1 VTAPARRSDDA
12 PRHALPPGLIHD
24 LRTPLGQIIG
34 YTELLVER
42 AEDDEGKSLVPD
54 LQKVKAAGYRM
65 LRLIEDN
72 FFGIR
77 AATPAAEADP
87 AEATEPIEAKAPA
100 EPRSGAVRVPLARFI
115 LDNTESILAE
125 WEAFARTCTPASGG
139 MDIISLRDHAA
150 EMLTVIAADLG
161 TAQGGDE
168 QSEKSKGNAPALAA
182 AAADTAAEEHGADR
196 AGSGFTIEQMVSEY
210 RALRA
215 SVIRLWTQAHGELTP
230 ADVDDLTRFNE
241 AIDQSLAE
249 SVSRYTEELDNSKE
263 MFLAIL
269 GHDLRTPLGV
279 VFTSARFMLD
289 TGELAE
295 PHLTLMGRIASS
307 STRMVHMVG
316 DLLDFTRSR
325 LGGGIPIVRGDVSM
339 GKVVHEVVDELAA
352 LHPERPIEVHARG
365 EERGEW
371 DAARIAQVLGN
382 LVGNALEHGSEGT
395 PVTVTVGGGDEEI
408 TVAVHNRG
416 PAIPPEQ
423 LKGIFHPM
431 KPRESTTSAASGPS
445 GSLGLG
451 LYIAERI
458 VHAHAGTIEVAS
470 DAGGTTFTVHLPR
483 TAPAD

>member
-1 VTAPARRSDDA
+1 ASGHPTSHRDDMRLSDFIVA
-12 PRHALPPGLIHD
+12 NR
-24 LRTPLGQIIG
+24 
-34 YTELLVER
+34 
-42 AEDDEGKSLVPD
+42 
-54 LQKVKAAGYRM
+54 
-65 LRLIEDN
+65 
-72 FFGIR
+72 
-77 AATPAAEADP
+77 
-87 AEATEPIEAKAPA
+87 EPI
-100 EPRSGAVRVPLARFI
+100 L
-115 LDNTESILAE
+115 TE

-139 MDIISLRDHAA
+139 MDIVGLRDHAA
-150 EMLTVIAADLG
+150 EMLKVIAADLG
-161 TAQGGDE
+161 TAQGGDA
-168 QSEKSKGNAPALAA
+168 QSAKSKGNEPAVGA

-215 SVIRLWTQAHGELTP
+215 SVIRLWTRAYGELTP

-352 LHPERPIEVHARG
+352 LHPQRTIEVHARG

-371 DAARIAQVLGN
+371 DAARIAQVLAN
-382 LVGNALEHGSEGT
+382 LVGNALEHGSAGT

-416 PAIPPEQ
+416 PAIPAEQ

-431 KPRESTTSAASGPS
+431 KPREPMASAASGPS

-458 VHAHAGTIEVAS
+458 VHAHAGRIEVAS
-470 DAGGTTFTVHLPR
+470 GEGGTTFTVHLPR
-483 TAPAD
+483 AAPAD